1 LLATLCAS
9 APAHAAGAAHAPE
22 SAVVLVARVDGSVGL
37 SAAGGAPAAGLGVS
51 AGLPFGAVQLNADL
65 GLGADL
71 APTPRITAL
80 LDAHLP
86 IVSGAKGAL
95 SLTAGLGTGWW
106 VDAPRPLA
114 RVGVAYDGPAPADRG
129 LRASLAWQYG
139 GGGAGAVIAGVGVA
153 WRAGPRVAR
162 PASLVTERDPTAPP
176 PPLPL
181 LVTPAEAMVWL
192 PHPVCEWV
200 PASSL
205 GDRDPASL
213 LGVTVQVR
221 APGYLPADVTL
232 DAAGGRV
239 LSLTPAPAYGS
250 VVVVAFPGD
259 RVRIGASVFPIAP
272 DGTAVFSAPEGPVA
286 VEVVGGGRSVVI
298 DGAVAAGYA
307 LWLRAPVPA
316 PLTLSFPVGSAEVP
330 ADVLPALRAYVAA
343 LGDHQLRI
351 VGAYASEEAEANR
364 RVASARAE
372 AVAAA
377 LVAAGAP
384 AGAVKVLS
392 STKPP
397 KDALEGAH
405 GYVRVESL
413 SASAPEAP

>member
-1 LLATLCAS
+1 
-9 APAHAAGAAHAPE
+9 
-22 SAVVLVARVDGSVGL
+22 
-37 SAAGGAPAAGLGVS
+37 
-51 AGLPFGAVQLNADL
+51 
-65 GLGADL
+65 
-71 APTPRITAL
+71 
-80 LDAHLP
+80 
-86 IVSGAKGAL
+86 
-95 SLTAGLGTGWW
+95 
-106 VDAPRPLA
+106 
-114 RVGVAYDGPAPADRG
+114 
-129 LRASLAWQYG
+129 
-139 GGGAGAVIAGVGVA
+139 
-153 WRAGPRVAR
+153 
-162 PASLVTERDPTAPP
+162 
-176 PPLPL
+176 
-181 LVTPAEAMVWL
+181 
-192 PHPVCEWV
+192 
-200 PASSL
+200 
-205 GDRDPASL
+205 
-213 LGVTVQVR
+213 
-221 APGYLPADVTL
+221 
-232 DAAGGRV
+232 
-239 LSLTPAPAYGS
+239 
-250 VVVVAFPGD
+250 
-259 RVRIGASVFPIAP
+259 VRIGGSVFPIAP

-316 PLTLSFPVGSAEVP
+316 PLTLSFPVGSADVP

-397 KDALEGAH
+397 KDALDGAH